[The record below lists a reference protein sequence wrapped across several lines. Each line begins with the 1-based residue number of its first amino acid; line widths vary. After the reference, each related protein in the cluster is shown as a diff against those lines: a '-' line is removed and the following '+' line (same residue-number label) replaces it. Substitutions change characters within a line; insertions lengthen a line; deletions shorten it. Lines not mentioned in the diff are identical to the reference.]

1 MQPNTTEPASRDE
14 ATLVALNETFQHAV
28 LAGDVATLD
37 RILADDFVLYTSGG
51 ADTPM
56 TKTDVIDEARRSRLD
71 RNDSSDV
78 RARVWGDT
86 GVVTARLTM
95 QGSVDGQPFEAVV
108 RFTDTYVCTA
118 AGWKQVS
125 AHASRVRP
133 AKEP

>member
-1 MQPNTTEPASRDE
+1 MHSNTTETRSADE

-28 LAGDVATLD
+28 LAGDVPTLD
-37 RILADDFVLYTSGG
+37 RILADDFLLYTSGG
-51 ADTPM
+51 ADTPL
-56 TKTDVIDEARRSRLD
+56 TKSDVIEEARRSRLEQ
-71 RNDSSDV
+71 NDSSDV

-95 QGSVDGQPFEAVV
+95 KGSANGQPFEAVV

-125 AHASRVRP
+125 AHASRIRP
-133 AKEP
+133 VKEQ